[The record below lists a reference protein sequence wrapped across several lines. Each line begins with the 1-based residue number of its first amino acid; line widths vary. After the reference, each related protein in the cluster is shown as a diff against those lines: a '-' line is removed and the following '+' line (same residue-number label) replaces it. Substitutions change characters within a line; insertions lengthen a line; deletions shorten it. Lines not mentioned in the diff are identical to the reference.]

1 MEHTMKPS
9 RSILEES
16 FRYVR
21 MKASSLSLP
30 VGQTAPIHRSH
41 PAPPAIASRHAV
53 HLLLAFANFAVG
65 MGAFIVVSVLSPVA
79 SAFGVGTAEA
89 GWLLTIFALVYAVT
103 SPVLVATTGGVDR
116 ARVLLTGLILLTIGS
131 VAGALAPSFG
141 VLLASRALMAV
152 GAGLVT
158 PVAAAIGVASVDPEH
173 RGRTLALIYGGLTL
187 AQAVGVPAGAWLG
200 YAVGWRLA
208 FGIVAALAFLSAIV
222 LNRFLPRGLA
232 VQRTS
237 LATLGAVLATPRLV
251 FAIAFTALFVAG
263 TFVVYTYLAPFLEAR
278 YGLSRNGVTA
288 MMVVFGLGAVVGNA
302 MGGFL
307 SDRIGSVRTLV
318 ALCVAQLAIMPFLTL
333 AHMSLLATGV
343 AIGVWS
349 VFGWSFQVP
358 QQARLAALEPA
369 KAPVLFALH
378 AAAIYVGAC
387 VGSLIGGQTLEI
399 GGYDAL
405 GPSGAAFIIIAL
417 GSLGIVARMFQR
429 ARGESKVSARVAP
442 RCDGACP
449 N

>member
-1 MEHTMKPS
+1 MKFSPQ
-9 RSILEES
+9 
-16 FRYVR
+16 FV
-21 MKASSLSLP
+21 
-30 VGQTAPIHRSH
+30 
-41 PAPPAIASRHAV
+41 PATPDATTHSPPALPAALTSKRAL
-53 HLLLAFANFAVG
+53 HLLLAVANFAVG
-65 MGAFIVVSVLSPVA
+65 MGAFVVVSVLSPVA
-79 SAFGVGTAEA
+79 AAFGVGTAEA

-103 SPVLVATTGGVDR
+103 SPVLVATTGGMDR

-131 VAGALAPSFG
+131 IAGALAPTFG

-158 PVAAAIGVASVDPEH
+158 PVAAAIGIASVGPEH

-208 FGIVAALAFLSAIV
+208 FGIVAALALLSAIV
-222 LNRFLPRGLA
+222 LNRFLPRGLS

-237 LATLGAVLATPRLV
+237 LATLGTVLATPRLV

-263 TFVVYTYLAPFLEAR
+263 VFVVYTYLAPFLEAR

-288 MMVVFGLGAVVGNA
+288 MMMVFGLGAVVGNA

-307 SDRIGSVRTLV
+307 SDRIGAVRTLV
-318 ALCVAQLAIMPFLTL
+318 ALCIAQLVILPFLTL

-387 VGSLIGGQTLEI
+387 VGSLIGGQTLKI

-405 GPSGAAFIIIAL
+405 GPSGAAFIVIAL
-417 GSLGIVARMFQR
+417 GSLGVVARMFQR
-429 ARGESKVSARVAP
+429 ARSHSKLSAAVARERGVRQ

-449 N
+449 S